1 VLQGLRAPE
10 HTADSINL
18 PISMRNIY
26 FMRILVLAQ
35 DEVMRLLSTR
45 RGLIALVGFL
55 LIWVA
60 VLRYGILP
68 AAALFG
74 DSQLSALIES
84 MLSWIGMEDVRNW
97 PTPELAVYWVTTL
110 YLLPFFAL
118 MASAD
123 QTASDRSRGTLRYLV
138 LRCSR
143 LEIFLGRFLGQCII
157 MLLVVLVTLGSV
169 LLVIMLYSPNNLAA
183 ALAKMPLIVINLVL
197 VVAPYIALMALV
209 SVLARSARQAT
220 LYAFIIWISALLL
233 VAYLRAKFGPLAL
246 LDWTLPGSQIGQLL
260 RLSNWDTLS
269 FAIIPIV
276 HTALFLSIGAV
287 LMRQRD
293 L

>member
-1 VLQGLRAPE
+1 
-10 HTADSINL
+10 
-18 PISMRNIY
+18 
-26 FMRILVLAQ
+26 MRILVLAQ
-35 DEVMRLLSTR
+35 DEVLRLLSTR

-55 LIWVA
+55 LIWIA

-68 AAALFG
+68 AAALF
-74 DSQLSALIES
+74 DDASLSGLVEVV
-84 MLSWIGMEDVRNW
+84 LTWLGMEDVRNW
-97 PTPELAVYWVTTL
+97 PTPELSVYWVITL

-143 LEIFLGRFLGQCII
+143 VEIFLGRFLGQCII
-157 MLLVVLVTLGSV
+157 MLLVVTVTLGSV
-169 LLVIMLYSPNNLAA
+169 LLVVMFYSPENLAA
-183 ALAKMPLIVINLVL
+183 ALVKTPLIIVNLV
-197 VVAPYIALMALV
+197 VVVSPYVALMALV

-220 LYAFIIWISALLL
+220 LYAFIIWISVSLL
-233 VAYLRAKFGPLAL
+233 VGYLQSKFGPLAL
-246 LDWTLPGSQIGQLL
+246 LDWALPGSQIGQLL
-260 RLSNWDTLS
+260 SLSNWDTLAL
-269 FAIIPIV
+269 AIIPIV
-276 HTALFLSIGAV
+276 HTVLFLGVGAV

>member
-1 VLQGLRAPE
+1 
-10 HTADSINL
+10 
-18 PISMRNIY
+18 
-26 FMRILVLAQ
+26 MRILVLAQ
-35 DEVMRLLSTR
+35 DEVLRLLSTR
-45 RGLIALVGFL
+45 RGLIALIGFL

-68 AAALFG
+68 AAALFE
-74 DSQLSALIES
+74 DASLSGIVEAL
-84 MLSWIGMEDVRNW
+84 LTWLGMEDVRNW
-97 PTPELAVYWVTTL
+97 PTPELAVYWVITL

-123 QTASDRSRGTLRYLV
+123 QTASDRSRGTLRFLV

-143 LEIFLGRFLGQCII
+143 TEIFLGRFLGQCII
-157 MLLVVLVTLGSV
+157 MLLVALVTLSSV
-169 LLVIMLYSPNNLAA
+169 LLVIMIYSPSNLAA
-183 ALAKMPLIVINLVL
+183 ALAKTPLIVVNLGV
-197 VVAPYIALMALV
+197 VVAPYVALMALV

-220 LYAFIIWISALLL
+220 LYAFIIWISVSLL
-233 VAYLRAKFGPLAL
+233 VGYLQAKFGPLAL
-246 LDWTLPGSQIGQLL
+246 LDWALPGSQIGQLL

-276 HTALFLSIGAV
+276 HTIIFLSIGV
-287 LMRQRD
+287 ILMRQRD

>member
-1 VLQGLRAPE
+1 
-10 HTADSINL
+10 
-18 PISMRNIY
+18 
-26 FMRILVLAQ
+26 MRILVLAQ
-35 DEVMRLLSTR
+35 DEVLRLLSTR

-74 DSQLSALIES
+74 DAQLSGLVEYV
-84 MLSWIGMEDVRNW
+84 LSWLGMEDVRNW
-97 PTPELAVYWVTTL
+97 PTPELAVYWVITL
-110 YLLPFFAL
+110 YLLPFFAF

-157 MLLVVLVTLGSV
+157 MLLVVFVTLSSV
-169 LLVIMLYSPNNLAA
+169 LLVVMLYSPENF
-183 ALAKMPLIVINLVL
+183 ALAIAKAPLITLNLL
-197 VVAPYIALMALV
+197 IVVAPYVALMALV

-220 LYAFIIWISALLL
+220 LYAFIIWISVSLL
-233 VAYLRAKFGPLAL
+233 VGYLQSKFGPLLL
-246 LDWTLPGSQIGQLL
+246 LDWALPGSQIGQLL
-260 RLSNWDTLS
+260 RLSNWSMLS
-269 FAIIPIV
+269 LAIIPIV
-276 HTALFLSIGAV
+276 HTALFLGIGAI

>member
-1 VLQGLRAPE
+1 
-10 HTADSINL
+10 
-18 PISMRNIY
+18 
-26 FMRILVLAQ
+26 MRILVLAQ
-35 DEVMRLLSTR
+35 DEVLRLLSTR

-55 LIWVA
+55 LIWIA

-68 AAALFG
+68 VAALI
-74 DSQLSALIES
+74 DDAQLSGLVEII
-84 MLSWIGMEDVRNW
+84 LSGLGIEDVRSW
-97 PTPELAVYWVTTL
+97 PTPELAVYWVITL

-138 LRCSR
+138 MRCSR
-143 LEIFLGRFLGQCII
+143 VEIFLGRFLGQCMI
-157 MLLVVLVTLGSV
+157 MLLVVLVTLASV
-169 LLVIMLYSPNNLAA
+169 LLVIMFYSPDNLAP
-183 ALAKMPLIVINLVL
+183 ALAKTPLIAVNLVI
-197 VVAPYIALMALV
+197 VVAPYVALMALV

-220 LYAFIIWISALLL
+220 LYAFIIWISVSLL
-233 VAYLRAKFGPLAL
+233 VGYLQAKFGPLTL
-246 LDWTLPGSQIGQLL
+246 LDWALPGSQIGQLL

-269 FAIIPIV
+269 FAIIPVV
-276 HTALFLSIGAV
+276 HTAFFLGIGAV

>member
-1 VLQGLRAPE
+1 
-10 HTADSINL
+10 
-18 PISMRNIY
+18 
-26 FMRILVLAQ
+26 MRILVLAQ
-35 DEVMRLLSTR
+35 DEVLRLLSTR

-55 LIWVA
+55 LIWIA

-68 AAALFG
+68 AAALI
-74 DSQLSALIES
+74 DDAQLSGLVEII
-84 MLSWIGMEDVRNW
+84 LSGLGIEDVRSW
-97 PTPELAVYWVTTL
+97 PTPELAVYWVVTL

-143 LEIFLGRFLGQCII
+143 VEIFLGRFLGQCII
-157 MLLVVLVTLGSV
+157 MLLVVLVTLASV
-169 LLVIMLYSPNNLAA
+169 LLVILFYSPSNLTP
-183 ALAKMPLIVINLVL
+183 ALAKTPLIVVNLVI
-197 VVAPYIALMALV
+197 VVAPYVALMALV

-220 LYAFIIWISALLL
+220 LYAFIIWISVSLL
-233 VAYLRAKFGPLAL
+233 VGYLQAKFGPLTL
-246 LDWTLPGSQIGQLL
+246 LDWALPGSQIGQLL

-276 HTALFLSIGAV
+276 HTTLFLGIGAV